1 MDKSPVGIFRRIYNE
16 RFSDKKDLVK
26 KLKPILGY
34 TPTNI
39 SVYMLAFANS
49 KSNGDIDER
58 FNALHSNERLEFL
71 GDAVLGTIVAEY
83 LFNKYPNRD
92 EGFLTKMRSKV
103 VNRKM
108 LNKIGAELGLESFL
122 EVNDTSKM
130 SKSTLGNALEAFIGA
145 IYLDVGYYDTQKFI
159 VNRIVRSQVDI
170 QHLETYDDN
179 YKSQLLEWCQKN
191 RRSVA
196 YIVVSKTKKDNR
208 DFFKVAV
215 RINDVEAASAN
226 DFSKKSAEQK
236 ASKAALIRMNI
247 PIIE

>member
-1 MDKSPVGIFRRIYNE
+1 MGIFQRIYNE
-16 RFSDKKDLVK
+16 HLSDEKELVR
-26 KLKPILGY
+26 KLKNILGY
-34 TPTNI
+34 TPTNL
-39 SVYMLAFANS
+39 SVYNLAFANS
-49 KSNGDIDER
+49 KSNGEIDER

-71 GDAVLGTIVAEY
+71 GDAVLGSIVAEY
-83 LFNKYPNRD
+83 LFNKYPNKD

-108 LNKIGAELGLESFL
+108 LNKIGAELGLDAFL
-122 EVNDTSKM
+122 EVNDTNKM

-145 IYLDVGYYDTQKFI
+145 IYLDVGYYDTRKFV

-170 QHLETYDDN
+170 QRLETYDDN

-191 RRSVA
+191 RRTVT
-196 YIVVSKTKKDNR
+196 YTVISKTKKENR
-208 DFFKVAV
+208 DYFKIVV
-215 RINDVEAASAN
+215 KINDVEAAVAE

-236 ASKAALIRMNI
+236 ASKAALIRMKI